1 MKNPNGYGSVVKL
14 SGNRRN
20 PFAVRKTIGFNEKA
34 HPIYLTIGYAPTR
47 EEGNIML
54 ALYNNDPYDVDAVKV
69 TLKQLWELF
78 KEKKLPKLN
87 KGTRS
92 SLSSAYNHTKK
103 YHDTKY
109 RDLKS
114 FHMQDC
120 IDNCGLS
127 YSMQSAIKNLF
138 GHLDRFAMELDIIS
152 KCYSSLLTSAPIP
165 ETTKQIFT
173 DEEVNRLWQ
182 NQNINYVDSILF
194 LLYTGFRIS
203 EMFDLKIENID
214 IKNQTMIGG
223 IKTEAGKN
231 RIVPIHSKIFHIVQ
245 NRLKQSKSGYLF
257 ECNDKKL
264 KSSCYRRSWA
274 NIMKILEMKH
284 TPHECRHT
292 FRSRLDSVGAN
303 KVCIDKIMGHKSEG
317 TGERV
322 YTHKSI
328 EELKK
333 NIELITN

>member
-1 MKNPNGYGSVVKL
+1 MKNPNHYGTVTKL
-14 SGNRRN
+14 SGNRRR
-20 PFAVRKTIGFNEKA
+20 PFIIKEGNTGKQKI
-34 HPIYLTIGYAPTR
+34 IGYTATR
-47 EEGNIML
+47 EEGLILL
-54 ALYNNDPYDVDAVKV
+54 AQYNSNAWDIETDKITLQQLYD
-69 TLKQLWELF
+69 LWV
-78 KEKKLPKLN
+78 EKKLIKL
-87 KGTRS
+87 GTS
-92 SLSSAYNHTKK
+92 NQKLLKAAYKHCTSLSDMQYKK
-103 YHDTKY
+103 I
-109 RDLKS
+109 KS
-114 FHMQDC
+114 YHMQDC

-165 ETTKQIFT
+165 ETAKQIFT

-182 NQNINYVDSILF
+182 NQSIDYVDSVLF

-203 EMFDLKIENID
+203 EMFDLKVENID

-231 RIVPIHSKIFHIVQ
+231 RIVPIHSKILHIVQ

-264 KSSCYRRSWA
+264 KSFYYRKSWS

-292 FRSRLDSVGAN
+292 LRSRLDSAGAN
-303 KVCIDKIMGHKSEG
+303 KVCIDRIMGHKSEG

-322 YTHKSI
+322 YTHKTI